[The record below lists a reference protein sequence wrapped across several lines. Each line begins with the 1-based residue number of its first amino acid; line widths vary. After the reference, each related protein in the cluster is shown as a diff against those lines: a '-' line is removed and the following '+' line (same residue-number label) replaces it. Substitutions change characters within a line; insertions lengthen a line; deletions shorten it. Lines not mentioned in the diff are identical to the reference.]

1 MKKHNISKL
10 VLCIVT
16 VLMLISFFLPDN
28 DVCTLIKT
36 ALWIAEF
43 VLIIIALRDKSSVL
57 KIVLLTVLALM
68 LMSWILPA
76 AYYSEQ
82 YTDQGRVQMGF
93 FDLFNYPVTALSY
106 FGYIAFFVLAIG
118 GFYGILNKIPA
129 YRTFL
134 DNFVGRVRGNE
145 VRFFVVIMLLIATL
159 VSLGGMQI
167 PLLVFFP
174 MLVSIILLLGYDKI
188 VAAMILVGSTAVG
201 LIGSTYAYGNTN
213 IIMTVLSLDI
223 TSEVI
228 AKLVILLLGLALLVL
243 NLLLYIKKT
252 NTVTKVIKKD
262 NKKSSVKEVKAEV
275 KEVEVKKTKKT
286 ATKSTKDN
294 KAKTTKTTKANASK
308 STGKKN
314 TKSSSKKNIKAAL
327 KDEEV
332 IVVKESVNSSSD
344 MSKYAD
350 SSVNGDFD
358 ISKYVLEPDDTYH
371 TTWPLVTAFALLF
384 VLVILAFIPWSNGFG
399 VNLFS
404 DVTSNVLSFEIGGFA
419 IFSKIFGTINA
430 FGFWTVI
437 DLLLPMALLI
447 LFLAIVYKVKFNDIL
462 KGFMDGIKR
471 ALPLGLI
478 IILIYSCLVIVTYHP
493 FQLVIYK
500 ALLSGIDKFNV
511 FGALLS
517 SLTALLAG
525 IFNVDPSYA
534 FQSVLLYLTSVVTD
548 SASYSTI
555 GIIFQAMYGFG
566 VIFAPTSFIL
576 MIVLEY
582 LDIPYTSW
590 IKAIWKFLLELL
602 AVLLIAFIIVLLV

>member
-28 DVCTLIKT
+28 DICTLIKT

-134 DNFVGRVRGNE
+134 DNFVGRVQGRE
-145 VRFFVVIMLLIATL
+145 VRFFAFIMLLIAAL

-174 MLVSIILLLGYDKI
+174 MLVSVILLLGYDKI

-286 ATKSTKDN
+286 ATKPTKDN

-332 IVVKESVNSSSD
+332 IVVKESVDSSSD
-344 MSKYAD
+344 MSKYVQESD
-350 SSVNGDFD
+350 NS
-358 ISKYVLEPDDTYH
+358 YH
-371 TTWPLVTAFALLF
+371 TTWPLVTAFVLLF
-384 VLVILAFIPWSNGFG
+384 ILVIFAFIPWSNGFG
-399 VNLFS
+399 FNLFS

-478 IILIYSCLVIVTYHP
+478 TILIYSCLVIVTYHP

-555 GIIFQAMYGFG
+555 GVIFQAMYGFG